1 MDLPFLGRPIVP
13 SLYGERFAYG
23 LIEEAGRR
31 LYVTSGI
38 GTAIIPV
45 RFRVPLEIVVLT
57 LTPASDGLDGRN

>member
-1 MDLPFLGRPIVP
+1 VCSSDL
-13 SLYGERFAYG
+13 YG

-45 RFRVPLEIVVLT
+45 RFRVPPEIVVLT
-57 LTPASDGLDGRN
+57 LTPASDGLDGQN